1 MESVIEFLQANPL
14 YAAAAAVLI
23 ILFVI
28 SLFMKAVKLIVIALV
43 LNLGYGYYVQDRA
56 EDTYA
61 KANRTIESAVD
72 TAVDTAKDML
82 DQ

>member
-1 MESVIEFLQANPL
+1 MEAVIEFLQANPL
-14 YAAAAAVLI
+14 YAAGAAVLI
-23 ILFVI
+23 VLFVV

-43 LNLGYGYYVQDRA
+43 LNLGYGYYVQDMA
-56 EDTYA
+56 EDAYA
-61 KANRTIESAVD
+61 KANSTIESAVD